1 MSQRPDNSAAMR
13 ENTDNYRDLFLNDIP
28 LMDVRAPVEFEK
40 GAFPASTNI
49 PLLDDAQRHVIGAR
63 YKEQGQDAAIK
74 LGWKLATDEVQ
85 AQRIAAWKQH
95 IAEHPEGYLYCF
107 RGGLR
112 SNLSKKLIAEAG
124 INYPLIEGGYKA
136 MRRFLIDELVD
147 IGEALRDPKTP
158 LVLISGRTGSG
169 KTLVI
174 NRLSHSVDLEGL
186 ARHRGSAFGRQVMP
200 QPAQIDFE
208 NALSIAVM
216 KQRHAHPNAP
226 LLVEDEGRTI
236 GGVALPLEF
245 QACMQ
250 QAPRAVLETPIE
262 ERIDISLADYVTD
275 ARPQYLQAFGDDEG
289 QVKFREQ
296 ILGNL
301 DRIRKRLGGDR
312 HKVLVECFTD
322 ALNEF
327 ERSDDPDGFR
337 PGIEILLSGY
347 YDPMYDYQQNQRD
360 GREIFRGEKDALV
373 EWAEEFKPN

>member
-1 MSQRPDNSAAMR
+1 MSQAPSPR
-13 ENTDNYRDLFLNDIP
+13 ENTDCYRALFLNDTP

-40 GAFPASTNI
+40 GAFPNTTNI
-49 PLLDDAQRHVIGAR
+49 PLLDDEQRHVIGSR
-63 YKEQGQDAAIK
+63 YKEKGQDAAIA
-74 LGWKLATDEVQ
+74 LGWKLATPEVQ
-85 AQRIAAWKQH
+85 ADRVSAWKQH
-95 IAEHPEGYLYCF
+95 IAKHPEGYLYCF

-136 MRRFLIDELVD
+136 MRRFLIDELDHNSQV
-147 IGEALRDPKTP
+147 LRDPKTP

-208 NALSIAVM
+208 NALSIAIL
-216 KQRHAHPNAP
+216 KLRDQFPSGALFA
-226 LLVEDEGRTI
+226 EDEGRTI
-236 GGVALPLEF
+236 GSAALPLEF

-250 QAPRAVLETPIE
+250 QAPRAVLETTVE
-262 ERIDISLADYVTD
+262 ERIDIALADYVTD

-312 HKVLVECFTD
+312 HKLLVECFTS
-322 ALNEF
+322 ALDEF
-327 ERSDDPDGFR
+327 ERSDNPDGFR
-337 PGIEILLSGY
+337 DGIEVLLTDLLRKIELLHQVLASFH
-347 YDPMYDYQQNQRD
+347 
-360 GREIFRGEKDALV
+360 EIQDDE
-373 EWAEEFKPN
+373 

>member
-1 MSQRPDNSAAMR
+1 MSQSPDTR
-13 ENTDNYRDLFLNDIP
+13 FNTDNYRDLFLNDTP

-40 GAFPASTNI
+40 GAFPNTTNI
-49 PLLDDAQRHVIGAR
+49 PLLNDEQRHVIGTR
-63 YKEQGQDAAIK
+63 YKEKGQDAAIA
-74 LGWKLATDEVQ
+74 LGWKLATPEVQ
-85 AQRIAAWKQH
+85 ADRISAWKEH
-95 IAEHPEGYLYCF
+95 IAKHPEGYLFCF

-136 MRRFLIDELVD
+136 MRRFLIDELVAHS
-147 IGEALRDPKTP
+147 EALRNTTTP
-158 LVLISGRTGSG
+158 LILISGRTGSG

-216 KQRHAHPNAP
+216 KQRHRHPNTA
-226 LLVEDEGRTI
+226 LFVEDEGRTI
-236 GGVALPLEF
+236 GSAALPLEF

-250 QAPRAVLETPIE
+250 QAPRAVLEASVE

-312 HKVLVECFTD
+312 HQALTTCFTD
-322 ALNEF
+322 ALDEF
-327 ERSDDPDGFR
+327 ERSDNADGFR
-337 PGIEILLSGY
+337 DGIKILLTDY
-347 YDPMYDYQQNQRD
+347 YDPMYDYQQGQRD
-360 GREIFRGEKDALV
+360 GREIFRGDKDAIV
-373 EWAEEFKPN
+373 EWAENFKPNS

>member
-1 MSQRPDNSAAMR
+1 MSQAPSPR
-13 ENTDNYRDLFLNDIP
+13 ENTDNYRELFLNDIA
-28 LMDVRAPVEFEK
+28 LMDVRAPVEFDK
-40 GAFPASTNI
+40 GAFPNACNI
-49 PLLDDAQRHVIGAR
+49 PLLDDDQRHLIGTR
-63 YKEQGQDAAIK
+63 YKEQGQDAAIA
-74 LGWKLATDEVQ
+74 LGWKLATPEVQ
-85 AQRIAAWKQH
+85 AERVSAWKQH
-95 IAEHPEGYLYCF
+95 IAKHPEGYLYCF

-136 MRRFLIDELVD
+136 MRRFLIDELD
-147 IGEALRDPKTP
+147 NNSRALRDPNTP

-208 NALSIAVM
+208 NALSIAIL
-216 KQRHAHPNAP
+216 KLRHQFPSGA
-226 LLVEDEGRTI
+226 LFTEDEGRTI
-236 GGVALPLEF
+236 GSAALPLEF

-250 QAPRAVLETPIE
+250 QAPRAVLEATVE
-262 ERIDISLADYVTD
+262 ERIDIALADYVID

-289 QVKFREQ
+289 QLKFREQ

-312 HKVLVECFTD
+312 HKVLVECFTS
-322 ALNEF
+322 ALDEF
-327 ERSDDPDGFR
+327 ERSDNPDGFR
-337 PGIEILLSGY
+337 DGIKVLLTDY
-347 YDPMYDYQQNQRD
+347 YDPMYDYQQGQRD
-360 GREIFRGEKDALV
+360 GREIFRGDKEAIV
-373 EWAEEFKPN
+373 EWAENFKPNN